1 MNMNIKRFLSFVKIE
16 HTVFDLPFA
25 YTGMILY
32 GRFTFI
38 TFILITVAGVSA
50 RGAGMVINRVE
61 DYDLDRINPRTMK
74 RELVTGEIGF
84 REAYAIILVSS
95 IIFELSAIML
105 NTLSGLLAPILLFL
119 FYIYPKTKKIPF
131 ISHLFLGFTIGVIA
145 IAGYIGASG
154 KIPYL
159 PDVYYMAIFLTFW
172 IGGFDIIY
180 QNQDRLFDEK
190 VGIKSIPVIF
200 KGKIIIPLLTF
211 YIISSIFLFL
221 FSYGHILR
229 LILFIPAM
237 ILLFSRLCFI
247 NSWSVDRIFY
257 FDIPIP
263 FLILISIIIEK
274 LNILQLFNL

>member
-1 MNMNIKRFLSFVKIE
+1 
-16 HTVFDLPFA
+16 
-25 YTGMILY
+25 
-32 GRFTFI
+32 
-38 TFILITVAGVSA
+38 
-50 RGAGMVINRVE
+50 
-61 DYDLDRINPRTMK
+61 
-74 RELVTGEIGF
+74 
-84 REAYAIILVSS
+84 
-95 IIFELSAIML
+95 ML